1 MRINYHSLLV
11 LIVDCIDFESLVP
24 YFKCTNA
31 LFIWVS
37 VKTFELFEGQA
48 LLFKHIITSHSEG
61 LSFGKNILVEMNFL
75 CQGV

>member
-1 MRINYHSLLV
+1 
-11 LIVDCIDFESLVP
+11 
-24 YFKCTNA
+24 
-31 LFIWVS
+31 
-37 VKTFELFEGQA
+37 